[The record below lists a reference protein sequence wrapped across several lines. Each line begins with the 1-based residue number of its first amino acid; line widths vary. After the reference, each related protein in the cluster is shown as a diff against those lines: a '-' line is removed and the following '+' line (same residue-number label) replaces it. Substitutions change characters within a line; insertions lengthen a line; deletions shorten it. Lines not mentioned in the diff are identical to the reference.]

1 MASILDQNEEALE
14 AVLGEKYTVL
24 KSISDFLRI
33 QNRKTSDYLEE
44 GGISLTTPGGLS
56 LESLVS
62 RVYSISRG
70 VVSPRYVATEIALL
84 KLRQKNVTIIK
95 ELLEDPKL
103 VDDIIEMIETD
114 NFELIEKVSPK
125 LLPIVISALATAE
138 TIEKEG
144 RVRKQITELEV
155 KQEKE

>member
-1 MASILDQNEEALE
+1 M
-14 AVLGEKYTVL
+14 
-24 KSISDFLRI
+24 
-33 QNRKTSDYLEE
+33 
-44 GGISLTTPGGLS
+44 
-56 LESLVS
+56 S

-103 VDDIIEMIETD
+103 VDDIIEMIETN
-114 NFELIEKVSPK
+114 NFELIEKVSPR
-125 LLPIVISALATAE
+125 LLPILISALATAE